1 MKFANGD
8 RKISR
13 RVTYIN
19 ENRRNLIKIFKY
31 KLMSR

>member
-1 MKFANGD
+1 MKSTNGE
-8 RKISR
+8 RKIRR